1 MTDTTPSLQSLH
13 SRQQQTSSKRV
24 NTIVRMADQA
34 AVSKALEEAI
44 KNAEECVEDCA
55 ANWDEVEEISAAQA
69 HAKKEPAPVDAK
81 ISKND
86 LAFIKA
92 SQDAL
97 KEAKSGAMDKTVLDS
112 IETAAKSLG
121 QVQGKV
127 KESARMKE
135 LSKSLEIALKAAR
148 ECTDDCA
155 VEWETV
161 EEISDAKEREQ
172 AKGN

>member
-1 MTDTTPSLQSLH
+1 MQH
-13 SRQQQTSSKRV
+13 SKKAPV
-24 NTIVRMADQA
+24 AVEAE
-34 AVSKALEEAI
+34 VSKE
-44 KNAEECVEDCA
+44 
-55 ANWDEVEEISAAQA
+55 
-69 HAKKEPAPVDAK
+69 
-81 ISKND
+81 D

-97 KEAKSGAMDKTVLDS
+97 KAAKSGDMDKKVLAS
-112 IETAAKSLG
+112 IESAAKSLG

-127 KESARMKE
+127 KDSKRVQE
-135 LSKSLEIALKAAR
+135 LSKSLEIALKAAKA
-148 ECTDDCA
+148 CTEDCA

>member
-55 ANWDEVEEISAAQA
+55 ANWDEVEEISATAQA

-112 IETAAKSLG
+112 IETAG
-121 QVQGKV
+121 
-127 KESARMKE
+127 
-135 LSKSLEIALKAAR
+135 
-148 ECTDDCA
+148 
-155 VEWETV
+155 
-161 EEISDAKEREQ
+161 EEFGPSSR
-172 AKGN
+172 